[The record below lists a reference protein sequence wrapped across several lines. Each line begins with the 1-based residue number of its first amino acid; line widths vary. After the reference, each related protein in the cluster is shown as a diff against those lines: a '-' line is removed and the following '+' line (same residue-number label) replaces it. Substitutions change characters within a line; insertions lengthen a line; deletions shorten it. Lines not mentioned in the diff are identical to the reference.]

1 MADFF
6 NQLLAYIQVS
16 SPAGNY
22 SMTLG
27 TVLALVGTSILMSA
41 AIMGIYIFTHR
52 KMCYRASMAITI
64 MIIGPI
70 VSVIVLG
77 VGSNLARAI
86 SIGGGLALIRF
97 RNTVGDPKD
106 IIYMY
111 LSVASGLACGIGYW
125 AFALVAVV
133 MILLVLIILN
143 LLKVDEGDKKV
154 LKLKITVPESLNY
167 VGVFDD
173 VLKNYCKFYNLSSVK
188 TVDYGTLLEL
198 SYMVRLK
205 DLNNQKEMIDK
216 LREKNGN
223 LNIALVQNFEA
234 MQ

>member
-1 MADFF
+1 MAEFF
-6 NQLLAYIQVS
+6 NQLLAYVQVS

-27 TVLALVGTSILMSA
+27 AVLSLIGASILMSA
-41 AIMGIYIFTHR
+41 AIMGVYIFTHR
-52 KMCYRASMAITI
+52 KQCYRTSMLVTI
-64 MIIGPI
+64 LAIGPI
-70 VSVIVLG
+70 VSIIVLG

-111 LSVASGLACGIGYW
+111 LSVAIGLACGIGYW
-125 AFALVAVV
+125 GFALIALV
-133 MILLVLIILN
+133 MILLVLVIVN
-143 LLKVDEGDKKV
+143 LSKLDSSDRKIM
-154 LKLKITVPESLNY
+154 KLKITVPESLNFA
-167 VGVFDD
+167 GAFDE
-173 VLKNYCKFYNLSSVK
+173 VLKDYCKFYNLSGVK
-188 TVDYGTLLEL
+188 TVDYGTLFEL
-198 SYMVRLK
+198 SYKIRMK
-205 DLNNQKEMIDK
+205 DTSQQKELIDK

-223 LNIALVQNFEA
+223 LNIALVQNYED